1 MISIRNDNLS
11 TQDKESES
19 KRTKGRR
26 KKKNE
31 RKKERGNIKVKKNRK
46 KKCFRNIRNK
56 YKMKN
61 VVLLLI
67 FQKSLDLRY

>member
-1 MISIRNDNLS
+1 MIIYLHKIRKVNLNE
-11 TQDKESES
+11 QKAEEKERM
-19 KRTKGRR
+19 K
-26 KKKNE
+26 E
-31 RKKERGNIKVKKNRK
+31 RKKERGNIKVKNNRK